1 MSIQQSH
8 PQEQAPQRRSLDQS
22 VENLTTGSRMQR
34 QPEVFLKVFQ
44 LGLRDLGVGILP
56 LLLRSIAPF
65 EIDSKIIS
73 SYLLLLWKT
82 KMRKDTNLQKKV
94 YCNSQYFHGTTSA
107 KNRLNK
113 SGLNMS
119 VINLVID
126 YTHALSTYHLDISVK
141 GSKRDCEDGGV
152 QRWSHSVRHHA
163 SSPEPQ
169 GSVVGSS
176 FEPEVA
182 VSGITNSMA
191 RFLCLRYELCNDP
204 HHVGKPS

>member
-1 MSIQQSH
+1 MLESCCCYGD
-8 PQEQAPQRRSLDQS
+8 R
-22 VENLTTGSRMQR
+22 
-34 QPEVFLKVFQ
+34 
-44 LGLRDLGVGILP
+44 
-56 LLLRSIAPF
+56 LLHLRSIERSF
-65 EIDSKIIS
+65 G

-94 YCNSQYFHGTTSA
+94 YCNSQYFPGRTSA
-107 KNRLNK
+107 KNRLDK
-113 SGLNMS
+113 SGLNVL

-126 YTHALSTYHLDISVK
+126 YTHVLSTYHLDISVK

-152 QRWSHSVRHHA
+152 QRWSHRVRHHA

-191 RFLCLRYELCNDP
+191 RFLCLRDELCNDP
-204 HHVGKPS
+204 YHVGKPS